1 MRRWPA
7 VGVRGVFLGAVGLGL
22 AVGLLAA
29 GAMFGWRALNGDG
42 DVDGGAIPT
51 AGPGTPTAISE
62 PSGSSVRAT
71 AAAFA
76 TAWSKES
83 IEALYLLLDAAS
95 QREYPFELFEAA
107 YTAFANETTQ
117 TTLSATAIRAD
128 GNEATLSTRLDTA
141 YFGTFEY
148 STTLRFTTVDGKVL
162 VDWDPT
168 MIHPDLAD
176 GRTFRSTVERP
187 RRGAILDR
195 NGEPLAITS
204 DVRML
209 GLNRAIVADR
219 ELLTVAIEGLGF
231 SREEINAAFESPLGL
246 NQRVPI
252 GPVPDSLAEAAA
264 NLVRIPGALLYF
276 ETQRVHPLGSAA
288 AHVVGYTREL
298 TAEELQERAGQGY
311 RPGDR
316 IGAFGLEG
324 SQDATLSG
332 KTAATLLLIEP
343 NGETVK
349 TVMAMEGAP
358 GQDITT
364 TLDASTLLATAERM
378 AGRSGAAVV
387 MDPRTNAIL
396 AAYSSPSFDPDAF
409 ERGDAAALNAITGNP
424 DSPLTNRATTG
435 LYSAGSVFKLIT
447 GAAGML
453 SGEFSPSSQI
463 FCGATWDGVDPPRR
477 NWEGTQGL
485 LSIAGGLMRSCNPV
499 FYEIGLQLY
508 NTQDDFL
515 SKTARLF
522 GFGAST
528 GVVGL
533 YDEAG
538 LVPDTPWKREVR
550 GEDWY
555 PGDEVNLAIGQGDL
569 LITPLQLANAYSA
582 FLNRQLRV
590 PVILST
596 EEATAQ
602 GEPIPLTD
610 AQFDHLN
617 LGLQLVTSASG
628 TASAA
633 FAFAG
638 YNNFGGKSGTAED
651 AGAQQHVLFVAFA
664 PWGAP
669 TAVAAVVLDDGDS
682 GSIEA
687 GPIARDIVLA
697 ANE

>member
-1 MRRWPA
+1 MRRWPV

-22 AVGLLAA
+22 AVGLLAV
-29 GAMFGWRALNGDG
+29 GAMFGWRAINGDD
-42 DVDGGAIPT
+42 DVGSVAAPT

-62 PSGSSVRAT
+62 PAGSSPRAT
-71 AAAFA
+71 AEAFA

-107 YTAFANETTQ
+107 YSSFANETTQ
-117 TTLSATAIRAD
+117 VTLTATAIRAD
-128 GNEATLSTRLDTA
+128 ANEATLSTRLVTA
-141 YFGTFEY
+141 YFGEFEY
-148 STTLRFTTVDGKVL
+148 STTLRFTSVDGKTL
-162 VDWDPT
+162 IDWDPT
-168 MIHPDLAD
+168 AIHPDLSS
-176 GRTFRSTVERP
+176 GRTFRSTIERP

-195 NGEPLAITS
+195 NGEPLAITR

-219 ELLTVAIEGLGF
+219 PSLTAAIEGLGF
-231 SREEINAAFESPLGL
+231 TRAEIDAAFDSPLGL

-298 TAEELQERAGQGY
+298 TAEELEERAGEGY

-316 IGAFGLEG
+316 VGAFGLEG
-324 SQDATLSG
+324 SQDAALAG
-332 KTAATLLLIEP
+332 KTAATLILIEP

-349 TVMAMEGAP
+349 TVMDIEGSA

-378 AGRSGAAVV
+378 GGRKGAAVV
-387 MDPRTNAIL
+387 IDPRSNAIL
-396 AAYSSPSFDPDAF
+396 ALNSSPSFDPDAF
-409 ERGDAAALNAITGNP
+409 ERGDAAALNQITQDPNA
-424 DSPLTNRATTG
+424 PLNDRATTG

-447 GAAGML
+447 GAAGMM
-453 SGEFSPSSQI
+453 SGEFSPSSEI

-477 NWEGTQGL
+477 NWEGAQGL
-485 LSIAGGLMRSCNPV
+485 LTIAGGLMRSCNPV

-538 LVPDTPWKREVR
+538 LVPDSKWKREVR

-569 LITPLQLANAYSA
+569 LITPLQLANAYSS

-596 EEATAQ
+596 AEATPQ
-602 GEPIPLTD
+602 GEPIPLSD

-633 FAFAG
+633 FAFEG
-638 YNNFGGKSGTAED
+638 YTNFGGKSGTAED
-651 AGAQQHVLFVAFA
+651 AGTQQHVLFVAFA

-687 GPIARDIVLA
+687 GPIARDLVLA